1 MEKNNYI
8 KGIFGAIIGGILFSL
23 PWILVYVYANYILS
37 ILATIIA
44 FGALKFYKFFGG
56 KVNKKTSIIIAL
68 ASILS
73 ITVATFIIIPFWI
86 VAKEGYGFSFE
97 YVGLLY
103 NSSEFLSGIIRDY
116 IVSIIFTV
124 LGISGVIASV
134 NKEAYTKDVKDGNES
149 KTYVDDLPFEQQ
161 VKYLEEIY
169 SKYNAFDKKS
179 AVPESL
185 ILGEIEAKNKL
196 VFYTKMERS
205 GIVVDCFTK
214 SYFDKEV
221 ALNPE
226 KGKDRFK
233 KRMLKIIIKTTI
245 ITLIA
250 IIALSVIIVG
260 ITSISDDKF
269 NGNSTNTENFKE
281 SSDETDVY
289 TYEDISIILPETFI
303 AQSSEEDADNKIFIN
318 SGNDIVAQVML
329 QQVTLDNYGD
339 SLYESYHD
347 SYKSFL
353 TENFDIVNDVNN
365 SVLVYPGF
373 YIDMTYKEY
382 KDEKYRVYV
391 NFNKEKVYIIMF
403 FTKKNVDLNDF
414 YVEVEEYMNTVKF
427 N

>member
-1 MEKNNYI
+1 METNNYI
-8 KGIFGAIIGGILFSL
+8 KGILGAIIGGILFSL

-37 ILATIIA
+37 VLATIIA
-44 FGALKFYKFFGG
+44 FGALKFYKIFGG
-56 KVNKKTSIIIAL
+56 KVTKKTSIIIAL

-73 ITVATFIIIPFWI
+73 ITIATFIIIPFWL
-86 VAKEGYGFSFE
+86 VAKEGYGFNAE

-103 NSSEFLSGIIRDY
+103 NSSEFVSSIIRDY
-116 IVSIIFTV
+116 IVSILFTI
-124 LGISGVIASV
+124 LGISGVIANI

-179 AVPESL
+179 AVPESV
-185 ILGEIEAKNKL
+185 ILDEIEARNKL
-196 VFYTKMERS
+196 GFYTKMERN
-205 GIVVDCFTK
+205 GIIVDCFTK

-233 KRMLKIIIKTTI
+233 KRMIKMVIIVILT
-245 ITLIA
+245 

-260 ITSISDDKF
+260 ISSIPDNTSK
-269 NGNSTNTENFKE
+269 ENNYE
-281 SSDETDVY
+281 SKGVESKKDIY

-318 SGNDIVAQVML
+318 SGNDIVTQVML
-329 QQVTLDNYGD
+329 QQVTLDNYSD

-347 SYKSFL
+347 SYKTLLSD
-353 TENFDIVNDVNN
+353 NFEIVNDVNN
-365 SVLVYPGF
+365 SVLGYPGF
-373 YIDMTYKEY
+373 CIDMTYKEY

-403 FTKKNVDLNDF
+403 FTRKNIDLNDF
-414 YVEVEEYMNTVKF
+414 YAEAEGYMNTVKF